1 MNRLDRNEHLTRA
14 RLFSPTTAFGAAF
27 ALPILLPGADT
38 ALITSAHW
46 AEHTSPVCGCTPR
59 RPEEGPQHDT
69 ASSCALFRRPQTSRS
84 SPGISLREAFLL
96 PGPGRSR
103 WAEDIGRPSAKG
115 TADA

>member
-46 AEHTSPVCGCTPR
+46 AEHTSPVCGCTPAKA
-59 RPEEGPQHDT
+59 G
-69 ASSCALFRRPQTSRS
+69 
-84 SPGISLREAFLL
+84 
-96 PGPGRSR
+96 
-103 WAEDIGRPSAKG
+103 GRPAARHCKFVCTLQEATDEPEFTWYLSA
-115 TADA
+115 